1 MTEVAVNGSEIA
13 LNCAFRSHAYYVQL
27 KRKKSAEN
35 RQKSVENQ
43 YFGRLEIYS
52 VERFENR

>member
-1 MTEVAVNGSEIA
+1 MTEVAVNGSEIS
-13 LNCAFRSHAYYVQL
+13 LNGAFRSHTYYIQL

-35 RQKSVENQ
+35 RQKSVENW

-52 VERFENR
+52 VERSEIR